1 MSDATTK
8 EMIAMY
14 MEDAPVPMFLS
25 GLFRTPG
32 ANFFTSEKVE
42 FDVQRDEEEIAIV
55 VHDITA
61 GWRKNQSTRYENIEI
76 TPPVFKEEGTVS
88 AYELIKRRP
97 GVNPYTAP
105 DYQAHAAE
113 DAFRIFRKLQNK
125 IARSVEL
132 MASQV
137 LQTGILTLSDAD
149 GNALYTL
156 DFGMRSEHK
165 MDVTEWATNGST
177 GDPLTDIA
185 TAAQRIRRNGKVQP
199 NKLIFGDGAY
209 ARFIANAGVKARLDQ
224 AGFRGLGELAPQT
237 RGEGATFQGYIWIGH
252 YRFELWM
259 YDGYYKAP
267 ATGTLTPYIGTDNV
281 IMLSDKSRLD
291 LKYGAIPLIDTSRR
305 ALPVLPQ
312 YMNSVEK
319 GIGFTVNSWVTADG
333 EHLKVQAGTRPITI
347 PTAIDT
353 FVTLD
358 VGA

>member
-8 EMIAMY
+8 QMIDMY
-14 MEDAPVPMFLS
+14 METAPVPMFLS

-32 ANFFTSEKVE
+32 ENFFTSEKVE
-42 FDVQRDEEEIAIV
+42 VDVERDEEEIAIV
-55 VHDITA
+55 VHDLTA
-61 GWRKNQSTRYENIEI
+61 GWRENQSTKYENKEF

-88 AYELIKRRP
+88 AFEMIKRRP
-97 GVNPYTAP
+97 GVDPFKQP
-105 DYQAHAAE
+105 DFLAHASE
-113 DAFRIFRKLQNK
+113 DAFKIFRKLQSK

-137 LQTGILTLSDAD
+137 LQTGTLTLTDVNAV
-149 GNALYTL
+149 ALYTL
-156 DFGMRSEHK
+156 DFGMLSDHK
-165 MDVTEWATNGST
+165 MDVTEWATGGS
-177 GDPLTDIA
+177 GGSPLVDLA
-185 TAAQRIRRNGKVQP
+185 LAAQRIRRNGKVNP
-199 NKLIFGDGAY
+199 NKLLFGDSAFQ
-209 ARFIANAGVKARLDQ
+209 RFLANADVQKRIVKD
-224 AGFRGLGELAPQT
+224 GLGIGQLAPAS
-237 RGEGATFQGYIWIGH
+237 RGEGATFQGWIWIGH
-252 YRFELWM
+252 YRFEMWL

-267 ATGTLTPYIGTDNV
+267 STGTLTPYIGTDNV

-291 LKYGAIPLIDTSRR
+291 LKYGAIPLFDNTRR

-312 YMNSVEK
+312 RMNSVEK
-319 GIGFTVNSWVTADG
+319 GIGFTVNSWVTPDG